1 MQARSRWLM
10 FFLAVIALLVVAIWP
25 RSEPTESHSPNP
37 TANAPGR
44 IPRRRRSSRPE
55 LHICGPQQRRF
66 PALRPRRHRP

>member
-25 RSEPTESHSPNP
+25 RSEPTESTPQPDRKCPRPHPKT
-37 TANAPGR
+37 TAKLSTRASHLR
-44 IPRRRRSSRPE
+44 
-55 LHICGPQQRRF
+55 PQQRRF